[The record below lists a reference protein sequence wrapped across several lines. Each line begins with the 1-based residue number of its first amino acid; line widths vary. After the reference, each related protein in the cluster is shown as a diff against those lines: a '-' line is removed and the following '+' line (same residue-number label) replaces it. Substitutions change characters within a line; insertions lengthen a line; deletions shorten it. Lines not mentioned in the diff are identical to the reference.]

1 MHLIGQPR
9 QSGNHDYYLEVIV
22 TCIYESIIMITT
34 LLLFE
39 YIILTYDGLL
49 INFTVPF
56 SKPFIYPAIDA
67 L

>member
-9 QSGNHDYYLEVIV
+9 QGGNHDYYLEVIV